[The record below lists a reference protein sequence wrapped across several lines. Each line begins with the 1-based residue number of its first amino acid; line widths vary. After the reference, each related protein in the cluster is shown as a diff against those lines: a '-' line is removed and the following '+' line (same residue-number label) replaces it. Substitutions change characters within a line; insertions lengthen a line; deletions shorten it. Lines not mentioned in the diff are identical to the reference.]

1 MSRELVIF
9 LLLFF
14 HFFNLNFLGLWLW
27 GGVMDLNTIH
37 VDNFTGKIILFQVH
51 NIKNKNILVFL
62 NSIFLFGIRSHIY
75 TSKILLPFFL
85 LLINN

>member
-27 GGVMDLNTIH
+27 GVMDLNTIH
-37 VDNFTGKIILFQVH
+37 VDNFTANIILFQVH

-75 TSKILLPFFL
+75 TF
-85 LLINN
+85 